1 MKLQAQRI
9 ERVDSCQCSFC
20 NQLVDKAIKLSD
32 GAICNQCAQISGAT
46 ESINIY
52 LLDHS
57 VINTQMSCNDVQN
70 ALNDMRERMQLIS
83 EFSATRTSPSG
94 KIVVDDNHKVFYI
107 KKTSESNMILH
118 RVSDI
123 SHFFLEYE
131 YVEKHGSGGDRSEVR
146 SGHIMIKTNE
156 MFDIEKIKL
165 PVKEKL
171 FTQRLEVQR
180 VYEPDLLFLEQI
192 SGKRRDSVP
201 NKLKLF

>member
-1 MKLQAQRI
+1 
-9 ERVDSCQCSFC
+9 
-20 NQLVDKAIKLSD
+20 
-32 GAICNQCAQISGAT
+32 
-46 ESINIY
+46 
-52 LLDHS
+52 
-57 VINTQMSCNDVQN
+57 
-70 ALNDMRERMQLIS
+70 
-83 EFSATRTSPSG
+83 
-94 KIVVDDNHKVFYI
+94 
-107 KKTSESNMILH
+107 MILH
-118 RVSDI
+118 RISDI
-123 SHFFLEYE
+123 SNFFLEYE

-171 FTQRLEVQR
+171 FTQRMEVQR